1 MKHRENTDMHTRR
14 RLPILAGSALL
25 AALLAAGG
33 TFALWNNSG
42 DVGDVTLTAGN
53 LDISDIRGPE
63 WEQTSDDV
71 DNPGPI
77 NPHDFKVRQGDTF
90 TVTYDFTTELQG
102 DNMLGELSVDWSDPQ
117 NIPDGIDA
125 TYMLYDDGDRELLDG
140 PADVGTSAA
149 LSDEHLQ
156 AGNAGRSDEFS
167 LVVSLDFDGLADR
180 FGPDSDAQIADL
192 GTFDVDLHQI
202 REGEGFN

>member
-1 MKHRENTDMHTRR
+1 MHTRR

-33 TFALWNNSG
+33 TFALWDNSG
-42 DVGDVTLTAGN
+42 DLGDVTLTAGD
-53 LDISDIRGPE
+53 LDISDIAGPM

-71 DNPGPI
+71 NNPGIIDPR
-77 NPHDFKVRQGDTF
+77 DFKVRQGDTF

-125 TYMLYDDGDRELLDG
+125 TYMLYDDGDRELLDS
-140 PADVGTSAA
+140 PADVGSSAV

-156 AGNAGRSDEFS
+156 ADNAGRSDEFS
-167 LVVSLDFDGLADR
+167 LVVSLDCDGLADR
-180 FGPDSDAQIADL
+180 FGPESDTQTADL

-202 REGEGFN
+202 RDGEGFK